1 MGLDGGGLREGSSE
15 VATRE
20 HGHMDFELNDE
31 QRMTQE
37 MVREFA
43 EKEIM
48 PLAAKWDEQCEF
60 PWDVVHKLGELN
72 LLGTIFPQAY
82 GGAGMDYVTYALVV
96 EELSRADGSVGI
108 IVASHTSLCANHI
121 YIAGTEEQRRKYL
134 GPLARGEKLGAWG
147 LTEPNAGSDASGTQT
162 TAVLDGDAWVLNGS
176 KIFITQGSVAG
187 IYVIMAATDKAKKQ
201 HGISAFIVERGTPGL
216 SAIPMK
222 RKLGVRA
229 SDTAQLTLDDVR
241 IPKASLLGHLDEGFI
256 DTLQVLDGGRI
267 SIAAMA
273 LGIGHGAYEEG
284 LKYAKQR
291 EQFGQPIAN
300 FQAIQWKL
308 ADMATELD
316 AARLLI
322 LRAAWM
328 KDRGLRVTKESA
340 MAKLYASEAATRACN
355 QALQIH
361 GGYGYM
367 QDYPIERYL
376 RDAKICEIGEGTS
389 EIQRLLIAR
398 QLLRG

>member
-1 MGLDGGGLREGSSE
+1 
-15 VATRE
+15 
-20 HGHMDFELNDE
+20 MDFQLTDE
-31 QRMTQE
+31 QRMMQQ
-37 MVREFA
+37 MVKEFA
-43 EKEIM
+43 ENEII
-48 PLAAKWDEQCEF
+48 PSAARWDESCEF
-60 PWDVVHKLGELN
+60 PWATVRKLADLN
-72 LLGTIFPQAY
+72 LLGVVFPPSY
-82 GGAGMDYVTYALVV
+82 GGAGLDYVTYALII
-96 EELSRADGSVGI
+96 EELARADGSIGI

-121 YIAGTEEQRRKYL
+121 YSAGTEEQRQRYL
-134 GPLARGEKLGAWG
+134 VPLAKGEKLGAWG

-176 KIFITQGSVAG
+176 KIFITQGSVAD

-216 SAIPMK
+216 SATPMK
-222 RKLGVRA
+222 NKFGVRA
-229 SDTAQLTLDDVR
+229 SDTAQLTLDHVR
-241 IPKASLLGHLDEGFI
+241 LPKDNLLGRLNEGFV
-256 DTLQVLDGGRI
+256 DTLQILDGGRI

-273 LGIGHGAYEEG
+273 LGIGRAAYEAG
-284 LKYAKQR
+284 LQYAQQR

-322 LRAAWM
+322 WRAAWL
-328 KDRGLRVTKESA
+328 KDQGRRVTKESA

-367 QDYPIERYL
+367 KDYPVERYL

-389 EIQRLLIAR
+389 EIQRLIIAR
-398 QLLRG
+398 QLLRSV

>member
-1 MGLDGGGLREGSSE
+1 
-15 VATRE
+15 
-20 HGHMDFELNDE
+20 MDFQLTDE
-31 QRMTQE
+31 QRMMQQ
-37 MVREFA
+37 MVKEFA
-43 EKEIM
+43 ENEII
-48 PLAAKWDEQCEF
+48 PSAARWDESCEF
-60 PWDVVHKLGELN
+60 PWETVRKLAELN
-72 LLGTIFPQAY
+72 LLGVVFPPSY
-82 GGAGMDYVTYALVV
+82 GGAGLDYVTYALII
-96 EELSRADGSVGI
+96 EELARADGSIGI

-121 YIAGTEEQRRKYL
+121 YSAGTEEQRQRYL
-134 GPLARGEKLGAWG
+134 VPLAKGEKLGAWG

-176 KIFITQGSVAG
+176 KIFITQGSVAD

-216 SAIPMK
+216 SATPMK
-222 RKLGVRA
+222 NKLGVRA
-229 SDTAQLTLDDVR
+229 SDTAQLTLDHVR
-241 IPKASLLGHLDEGFI
+241 LPKDNLLGRLNEGFV
-256 DTLQVLDGGRI
+256 DTLQILDGGRI

-273 LGIGHGAYEEG
+273 LGIGRAAYEAG
-284 LKYAKQR
+284 LQYAQQR

-322 LRAAWM
+322 WRAAWL
-328 KDRGLRVTKESA
+328 KDQGRRVTKESA

-367 QDYPIERYL
+367 KDYPVERYL

-389 EIQRLLIAR
+389 EIQRLIIAR
-398 QLLRG
+398 QLLRSV

>member
-1 MGLDGGGLREGSSE
+1 MDFHLTDEQQMTQQLVRDFAENE
-15 VATRE
+15 MAPFAATWDE
-20 HGHMDFELNDE
+20 HG
-31 QRMTQE
+31 
-37 MVREFA
+37 
-43 EKEIM
+43 
-48 PLAAKWDEQCEF
+48 EF
-60 PWDVVHKLGELN
+60 PWEVVRKLAALN
-72 LLGTIFPQAY
+72 LLGTVFPQEY
-82 GGAGMDYVTYALVV
+82 GGAGLDYVTYALIV
-96 EELSRADGSVGI
+96 EELSRVDGSVGI

-121 YIAGTEEQRRKYL
+121 YSAGTEAQRQRFL
-134 GPLARGEKLGAWG
+134 TPLARGTKLGAWG

-162 TAVLDGDAWVLNGS
+162 TAVLDGDTWVLNGA
-176 KIFITQGSVAG
+176 KIFITQGSVADV
-187 IYVIMAATDKAKKQ
+187 YVIMAATDRAKKQ

-216 SAIPMK
+216 SALPMK
-222 RKLGVRA
+222 NKLGVRA
-229 SDTAQLTLDDVR
+229 SDTAQLTLEDVR
-241 IPKASLLGHLDEGFI
+241 LPKDNLLGQLHHGFL
-256 DTLQVLDGGRI
+256 DTLNILDGGRI

-273 LGIGHGAYEEG
+273 LGIGRGAYEEA
-284 LKYAKQR
+284 LKYAQQR

-328 KDRGLRVTKESA
+328 KDQGRRVTKESA

-367 QDYPIERYL
+367 KDYPVERYL

-389 EIQRLLIAR
+389 EIQRLIIAR
-398 QLLRG
+398 QLLRRDA

>member
-1 MGLDGGGLREGSSE
+1 
-15 VATRE
+15 
-20 HGHMDFELNDE
+20 MDFQLTDE
-31 QRMTQE
+31 QRMMQQ
-37 MVREFA
+37 MVKEFA
-43 EKEIM
+43 ENEII
-48 PLAAKWDEQCEF
+48 PSAARSDESCEF
-60 PWDVVHKLGELN
+60 PWETVRKLAELN
-72 LLGTIFPQAY
+72 LLGVVFPPRY
-82 GGAGMDYVTYALVV
+82 GGAGLDYVTYALII
-96 EELSRADGSVGI
+96 EELARADGSIGI

-121 YIAGTEEQRRKYL
+121 YSAGTEEQRQRYL
-134 GPLARGEKLGAWG
+134 VPLAKGEKLGAWG

-176 KIFITQGSVAG
+176 KIFITQGSVAD

-216 SAIPMK
+216 SATPMK
-222 RKLGVRA
+222 NKFGVRA
-229 SDTAQLTLDDVR
+229 SDTAQLTLDHVR
-241 IPKASLLGHLDEGFI
+241 LPKDNLLGRLNEGFV
-256 DTLQVLDGGRI
+256 DTLQILDGGRI

-273 LGIGHGAYEEG
+273 LGIGRAAYEAG
-284 LKYAKQR
+284 LQYAQQR

-322 LRAAWM
+322 WRAAWL
-328 KDRGLRVTKESA
+328 KDQGRRVTKESA

-367 QDYPIERYL
+367 KDYPVERYL

-389 EIQRLLIAR
+389 EIQRLIIAR
-398 QLLRG
+398 QLLRSV

>member
-1 MGLDGGGLREGSSE
+1 
-15 VATRE
+15 
-20 HGHMDFELNDE
+20 MDFELNDA
-31 QRMTQE
+31 QRMTRQL
-37 MVREFA
+37 VRE
-43 EKEIM
+43 
-48 PLAAKWDEQCEF
+48 LAAKEIAPFAARWDDTCEF
-60 PWDVVHKLGELN
+60 PWEVIRKLGGLN
-72 LLGTIFPQAY
+72 LLGTIFPPAY
-82 GGAGMDYVTYALVV
+82 GGAGMDYVAYALVI
-96 EELSRADGSVGI
+96 EELSRVDGSIGI

-121 YIAGTEEQRRKYL
+121 YVSGTEAQRQTYL
-134 GPLARGEKLGAWG
+134 TPLAKGEKLGAWG

-176 KIFITQGSVAG
+176 KIFITQGSVAD
-187 IYVIMAATDKAKKQ
+187 IYVIMAATDRARKQ

-222 RKLGVRA
+222 HKLGVRA
-229 SDTAQLTLDDVR
+229 SDTAQLILDHVR
-241 IPKASLLGHLDEGFI
+241 IPQENLLGGLHEGFI

-273 LGIGHGAYEEG
+273 LGIGRGAYEEG

-291 EQFGQPIAN
+291 EQFGRPIAE

-322 LRAAWM
+322 LRAAWL
-328 KDRGLRVTKESA
+328 KDRGAQVTKESA

-367 QDYPIERYL
+367 QDYPVERYL

-389 EIQRLLIAR
+389 EIQRLIIAR

>member
-1 MGLDGGGLREGSSE
+1 
-15 VATRE
+15 
-20 HGHMDFELNDE
+20 MDFELSDE
-31 QRMTQE
+31 QRMTQQ

-43 EKEIM
+43 EKEIA
-48 PLAAKWDEQCEF
+48 PLAATWDERCEF
-60 PWDVVHKLGELN
+60 PWDVVRKLGDLN

-82 GGAGMDYVTYALVV
+82 GGAGMDYVTYALLI
-96 EELSRADGSVGI
+96 EELSRADGSIGI

-121 YIAGTEEQRRKYL
+121 YTAGTEEQRQTYL
-134 GPLARGEKLGAWG
+134 LPLARGEKLGAWG

-162 TAVLDGDAWVLNGS
+162 TAVLEGDTWVLQGS
-176 KIFITQGSVAG
+176 KIFITQGSVAD
-187 IYVIMAATDKAKKQ
+187 IYVIMASTDKSKKQ
-201 HGISAFIVERGTPGL
+201 HGISPFIVERGTTGL

-222 RKLGVRA
+222 RKLGIRA
-229 SDTAQLTLDDVR
+229 SDTAQINLENVR
-241 IPKASLLGHLDEGFI
+241 VPRENLLGRLHEGFI
-256 DTLQVLDGGRI
+256 DTLGILDGGRI

-273 LGIGHGAYEEG
+273 LGIGRAAYEAG
-284 LKYAKQR
+284 LRYSKQR
-291 EQFGQPIAN
+291 EQFGHPISH

-322 LRAAWM
+322 QRAAWL

-367 QDYPIERYL
+367 QDYPVERYL

-389 EIQRLLIAR
+389 EIQRLIIAR
-398 QLLRG
+398 QLLT

>member
-1 MGLDGGGLREGSSE
+1 
-15 VATRE
+15 
-20 HGHMDFELNDE
+20 MDFQLTEM
-31 QRMTQE
+31 QRMTQQ

-43 EKEIM
+43 EKEIL
-48 PLAAKWDEQCEF
+48 PYAASWDEDCEF
-60 PWDVVHKLGELN
+60 PREVIRKLADLD
-72 LLGTIFPQAY
+72 LLGVIFPQTY
-82 GGAGMDYVTYALVV
+82 GGAELDYVTYALIV
-96 EELSRADGSVGI
+96 EELSRADGSIGI

-121 YIAGTEEQRRKYL
+121 YGAGTEEQRQRYL
-134 GPLARGEKLGAWG
+134 VPLATGEKLGAWG

-162 TAVLDGDAWVLNGS
+162 VAVLDGDEWVLNGS
-176 KIFITQGSVAG
+176 KIFITQGSVAD
-187 IYVIMAATDKAKKQ
+187 IYVIMAVTDRGQKQ

-216 SAIPMK
+216 SATPMK
-222 RKLGVRA
+222 NKLGVRA
-229 SDTAQLTLDDVR
+229 SDTAQLTLDGVR
-241 IPKASLLGHLDEGFI
+241 LPKGNLLGALHQGFV

-273 LGIGHGAYEEG
+273 LGIGRGAFEEG
-284 LKYAKQR
+284 LKYAQQR
-291 EQFGQPIAN
+291 EQFGQPIAH

-316 AARLLI
+316 AARLLMW
-322 LRAAWM
+322 RAAWM
-328 KDRGLRVTKESA
+328 KDQGQRVTKESA

-367 QDYPIERYL
+367 KDYPVERYL

-389 EIQRLLIAR
+389 EIQRLIIAR
-398 QLLRG
+398 QLLSGHGVGS

>member
-1 MGLDGGGLREGSSE
+1 
-15 VATRE
+15 
-20 HGHMDFELNDE
+20 MDFELSDE
-31 QRMTQE
+31 QRMTQQ

-43 EKEIM
+43 EKEIG
-48 PLAAKWDEQCEF
+48 PFAAQWDEQCEF
-60 PWDVVHKLGELN
+60 PWDVVRRLGNLN
-72 LLGTIFPQAY
+72 LLGTIFPQIY

-96 EELSRADGSVGI
+96 EELSRVDGSIGI

-121 YIAGTEEQRRKYL
+121 YTAGTEEQRQKYL
-134 GPLARGEKLGAWG
+134 SPLAKGEKLGAWG

-162 TAVLDGDAWVLNGS
+162 TAVRDGDTWLLNGS
-176 KIFITQGSVAG
+176 KIFITQGSVAD
-187 IYVIMAATDKAKKQ
+187 IYVIMAATERAKKQ

-222 RKLGVRA
+222 HKFGVRA
-229 SDTAQLTLDDVR
+229 SDTAQLTLENVR
-241 IPKASLLGHLDEGFI
+241 IPQQNLLGQLHEGFI
-256 DTLQVLDGGRI
+256 DTLSILDGGRI

-273 LGIGHGAYEEG
+273 LGIGRGAYEEG
-284 LKYAKQR
+284 LKYAQQR

-328 KDRGLRVTKESA
+328 KDHDLRCTKESA

-355 QALQIH
+355 QAMQIH

-367 QDYPIERYL
+367 KDYPVERYL

-389 EIQRLLIAR
+389 EIQRLIIAR
-398 QLLRG
+398 HLLRGRR